1 MLTFPGVGLVVDQ
14 MRTNGSCRFATYYK
28 VQVWQPI
35 SFAWKDLQKAFASI
49 DEAAAAMPSG
59 GKARIMEISE
69 KGRFPVE
76 ARAAGLS

>member
-1 MLTFPGVGLVVDQ
+1 MWTYWFVGLVVTP

-35 SFAWKDLQKAFASI
+35 SLAWKDLQKAFGSI
-49 DEAAAAMPSG
+49 EEAVAAMPAGS
-59 GKARIMEISE
+59 KARVMEISE

-76 ARAAGLS
+76 VGAAALS